1 MSTLTPTVN
10 PHDVGLDAQR
20 LNRISQHFRAYVD
33 DGRLPGWQ
41 IAVMR
46 HGELA
51 FASSYGWQNV
61 EQRTPIADDTIFRIY
76 SMTKPIT
83 TVAAMMLWEE
93 GAFELKDP
101 VAKFIP
107 SFAQQ
112 KVYRA
117 GSHTAPQ
124 LEPVTEP
131 MQLWHLMSHT
141 SGLTYGFMLSHPVD
155 AMYRA
160 AGFEWGIPRDVDL
173 AGVCDALAAL
183 PLLFQPGREWNYSM
197 STDVLGRVVEVVSGQ
212 TLDEFFRTRIFAPLK
227 MSDTAFFTP
236 EKDHSRLASLYGL
249 NPADKKA
256 VHLEAASKAA
266 YAPPRALLGG
276 GGLVSTTHDYLRF
289 AEMFRRGGELDGVR
303 LLSPRTVRYMASNH
317 LPNNMDLSQFGRPLF
332 SETTYDGV
340 GFGLGFS
347 VTIDPIKAKVPGSVG
362 EHGWGGAAS
371 TTFSIDPVEQLS
383 VVMMTQLM
391 PSSSWPLRSELKQLV
406 QQALID

>member
-1 MSTLTPTVN
+1 MSTLSPTVS
-10 PHDVGLDAQR
+10 PHEVGLDAGR
-20 LNRISQHFRAYVD
+20 LERIARHFRAYVD

-46 HGELA
+46 RGELA
-51 FASSYGWQNV
+51 YSSSYGWQNI

-93 GAFELKDP
+93 GAFELKDH

-107 SFAQQ
+107 SFAHQ

-160 AGFEWGIPRDVDL
+160 AGFEWGIPRDLDL

-212 TLDEFFRTRIFAPLK
+212 TLDEFFRTRIFEPLT
-227 MSDTAFFTP
+227 MNDTGFFTP
-236 EKDHSRLASLYGL
+236 EKDHPRLASLYGL

-256 VHLEAASKAA
+256 VHLEAAGKAA
-266 YAPPRALLGG
+266 YKPARALLGG

-289 AEMFRRGGELDGVR
+289 AEMVRRGGELDGVR
-303 LLSPRTVRYMASNH
+303 LLSPRTVKYMASNH

-347 VTIDPIKAKVPGSVG
+347 VTIDPIKAKVPGSLG

-371 TTFSIDPVEQLS
+371 TTFSIDPVEEMS

-391 PSSSWPLRSELKQLV
+391 PSSSWPLRSQLKQLV
-406 QQALID
+406 HQALID